1 MLFRSENMK
10 VENGVLTALKPNQPA
25 EFYQNISVSFSTNAT
40 NNYVYA
46 DIPVTISNPIAA
58 ITLKDGST
66 NTLTV
71 PLNDSETTSKL
82 ATLINVTGKYA
93 EANYTG
99 QVIWS
104 LKSGDETGIELAEGG
119 TQVTPVKV
127 GEYVLTANNEAGTL
141 TGVDITL
148 TVIQLATSLSA
159 LYPNGITVIQG
170 SDRKSVV

>member
-1 MLFRSENMK
+1 MK

-82 ATLINVTGKYA
+82 ATLINVTG
-93 EANYTG
+93 
-99 QVIWS
+99 
-104 LKSGDETGIELAEGG
+104 
-119 TQVTPVKV
+119 
-127 GEYVLTANNEAGTL
+127 
-141 TGVDITL
+141 
-148 TVIQLATSLSA
+148 
-159 LYPNGITVIQG
+159 
-170 SDRKSVV
+170 